1 MITGV
6 ASALGVLSCLLNVR
20 YITTYTCPGV
30 HSWWIF
36 SWCTLVS
43 TCLISVTWSCS
54 YILACLLAWYGHPAF
69 NAISDI
75 LRSWHQVKSCV
86 LVQSDLLLV
95 LSRYILLDLVLSWSL
110 YQACFVYHV
119 LMSFIRTCI
128 SWHSSCLPSSK
139 LLITYIIARTL
150 RYKSY
155 WASLLIPYFYP
166 I

>member
-6 ASALGVLSCLLNVR
+6 ASVLGVLSCLLNVR

-43 TCLISVTWSCS
+43 TCLISVTWSCLWN
-54 YILACLLAWYGHPAF
+54 LACLLAWYGHSAF

-75 LRSWHQVKSCV
+75 LRSWHQAKSRV

-95 LSRYILLDLVLSWSL
+95 LSCHLVLNLILSWSL
-110 YQACFVYHV
+110 YLACSCIMF
-119 LMSFIRTCI
+119 LMSFIHTCI

-139 LLITYIIARTL
+139 LLITYIFARTL

-155 WASLLIPYFYP
+155 WTSLLIPYF
-166 I
+166 